1 MGTLFSTLSIGASG
15 LRAAQVQLDTAGH
28 NIANVDKEGYSRQR
42 VELASFAPVGMPFGQ
57 IGRGVRV
64 TDINRLRD
72 PLLDIL
78 YRNQVG
84 SLNSAGIQNEYFQQI
99 EDIFLEPTE
108 NGLSGR
114 LNLFFQ
120 ALQEFSTNVESM
132 PVRSSV
138 MVEAQELA
146 SLFNDTFARLNGLR
160 TNANEEVIGFV
171 PEINS
176 LAEQIARLNDRIR
189 VAEAIGTRAND
200 LRDDRDV
207 LVDRLAGIVDI
218 SVSETNSGEFEIF
231 IGGSQQLVTGGLVR
245 TLETVQNA
253 TIDPSRPDLVEVR
266 FTDNNAV
273 LTVQDGELYGALQI
287 RDVELR
293 GIVEDLDEMA
303 AGLINEINRIHS
315 QGNGLSNLSGTVTA
329 SNGVTDPTIDLAT
342 AGLPFTFT
350 PGTFEVNVY
359 DNTGALVAGAPF
371 TVTIAAGDSLNDVVA
386 SLNTIA
392 NITAAVNPDG
402 ELTVTAGAGFSFGF
416 ANDTT
421 GVLAAVGMNGLFTG
435 SDARTMGVNQAL
447 VDDPSLLAGA
457 FDPDSDATGDNSAA
471 LALAAVQTTPLFNGG
486 TSSVND
492 FYESIVVG
500 IGIDARANAASL
512 EVEQQLNENYQ
523 RRRQEVSGVS
533 IDEEVASLIQFQRAF
548 EASARVIT
556 ITDRM
561 LDALLAMAL

>member
-1 MGTLFSTLSIGASG
+1 MGTLFSTLSIGTSG

-28 NIANVDKEGYSRQR
+28 NIANVDKEGFSRQR
-42 VELASFAPVGMPFGQ
+42 VELASFAPVGTPFGQ
-57 IGRGVRV
+57 IGRGVKV
-64 TDINRLRD
+64 TDIHRLRD

-84 SLNSAGIQNEYFQQI
+84 SMNSAQIQDEYFQQI
-99 EDIFLEPTE
+99 EDVFMEPTE
-108 NGLSGR
+108 NGLSQR
-114 LNLFFQ
+114 LNLFFD

-146 SLFNDTFARLNGLR
+146 GLFNDTFARLDSLR
-160 TNANEEVIGFV
+160 TNANEEVLGFV

-176 LAEQIARLNDRIR
+176 LTEQIGRLNDRIR
-189 VAEAIGTRAND
+189 VAEATGNAAND
-200 LRDDRDV
+200 LRDERDV
-207 LVDRLAGIVDI
+207 LVDQLAGIINI
-218 SVSETNSGEFEIF
+218 SVTETNSGEYEIF
-231 IGGSQQLVTGGLVR
+231 TSGQQLVSMGQVR
-245 TLETVQNA
+245 ALETVQNA

-266 FTDNNAV
+266 FVDNGQV
-273 LTVQDGELYGALQI
+273 LNVQDGELYGALQM

-293 GIVEDLDEMA
+293 GVIEDLDEMA

-315 QGNGLSNLSGTVTA
+315 QANGLTNLSGTVTA
-329 SNGVTDPTIDLAT
+329 SNGVTDPTADLAT

-350 PGTFEVNVY
+350 PGTFQVNVY
-359 DNTGALVAGAPF
+359 NNTGALVAGAPF
-371 TVTIAAGDSLNDVVA
+371 TITVAAGDSLNDVA
-386 SLNTIA
+386 AQLDALA
-392 NITAAVNPDG
+392 NIDSSVNPDG
-402 ELTVTAGAGFSFGF
+402 ELVMTADAGFSFGF
-416 ANDTT
+416 ANDNTRL
-421 GVLAAVGMNGLFTG
+421 LAAVGMNGLFTG
-435 SDARTMGVNQAL
+435 SSASTMGVNQAI
-447 VDDPSLLAGA
+447 VDDPALLGGA
-457 FDPDSDATGDNSAA
+457 FDPASDATGDNSAA
-471 LALAAVQTTPLFNGG
+471 VALAGVQSAPIFSGG
-486 TSSVND
+486 TASVND

-512 EVEQQLNENYQ
+512 EVEQQINENYQ

-556 ITDRM
+556 VTDRM

>member
-1 MGTLFSTLSIGASG
+1 MGTLFSTLAIGTSG

-42 VELASFAPVGMPFGQ
+42 VELASFAPVGTPYGQ

-78 YRNQVG
+78 YRNQVS
-84 SLNSAGIQNEYFQQI
+84 SLNSADIQNEYFQQI
-99 EDIFLEPTE
+99 QDVFLEPTE

-146 SLFNDTFARLNGLR
+146 GLFNDTYARLNSLR

-176 LAEQIARLNDRIR
+176 ISEQIARLNDRIR
-189 VAEAIGTRAND
+189 VAEATGNRAND
-200 LRDDRDV
+200 LRDERDV
-207 LVDRLAGIVDI
+207 LVDNLAGIVNI
-218 SVSETNSGEFEIF
+218 SVTETNSGQYEIF
-231 IGGSQQLVTGGLVR
+231 VSGQQLITGGQFR
-245 TLETVQNA
+245 TLEAVQNA
-253 TIDPSRPDLVEVR
+253 TIDPSRPDLVEVQ
-266 FTDNNAV
+266 FTDNGQV
-273 LTVQDGELYGALQI
+273 LEVNDGELYGALQI

-293 GIVEDLDEMA
+293 GVIEDLNEMA
-303 AGLINEINRIHS
+303 AGLINEINSIHS
-315 QGNGLSNLSGTVTA
+315 QGNGLTNFSGTVTA

-342 AGLPFTFT
+342 AGLPFAFT

-371 TVTIAAGDSLNDVVA
+371 TITVAAGDSLNDVA
-386 SLNTIA
+386 AQIDALA
-392 NITAAVNPDG
+392 NVTAAVNADG
-402 ELTVTAGAGFSFGF
+402 ELTVTAAPGFSFGF
-416 ANDTT
+416 ANDNTRL
-421 GVLAAVGMNGLFTG
+421 LAAVGMNGLFTG
-435 SDARTMGVNQAL
+435 ADARTMGVNQDI

-457 FDPDSDATGDNSAA
+457 FDPDPDATGDNTAA
-471 LALAAVQTTPLFNGG
+471 LALAAVQTAPIYSGG
-486 TSSVND
+486 TASVND

-500 IGIDARANAASL
+500 IGIDARANEAAL
-512 EVEQQLNENYQ
+512 TVEQQLNENYQ

-561 LDALLAMAL
+561 LESLMAMAL